1 MKPTNDRISGTRDKL
16 TGIRVLRRLS
26 FPCLVLLPRGDMEAG
41 ELIDEGSTRKICAIF
56 LSS

>member
-1 MKPTNDRISGTRDKL
+1 MNARNGRISGTRDKM
-16 TGIRVLRRLS
+16 TGIRVWRLW